1 MLMQTFFSSRFL
13 FIPFALFCVNVKL
26 VKVPKVIAV
35 FGVNWNVSQD
45 KRFGQITN
53 MLMTEFVL
61 QLKVFFVNQ
70 LKWELKYEKF

>member
-1 MLMQTFFSSRFL
+1 MQTFFSSRFL
-13 FIPFALFCVNVKL
+13 FFPFAVRL

-53 MLMTEFVL
+53 MLMAEVVL
-61 QLKVFFVNQ
+61 QLKVFLVNQ
-70 LKWELKYEKF
+70 FK